1 MHTHVDFCMPM
12 QLSNNNKKGMCTS
25 AQIFACSCNFWLASE
40 KLQFPIWQLTSKETK
55 RQAITK
61 DQKNQMKAK
70 PIEF

>member
-40 KLQFPIWQLTSKETK
+40 KLQFHSK
-55 RQAITK
+55 IPL
-61 DQKNQMKAK
+61 KAK
-70 PIEF
+70 LGS